1 MTSEELARRIDR
13 IEEQGRDARRVANQ
27 SGGDVDQRSVVDALN
42 ALTGAV
48 LLVAELLLP
57 HPDEFVYAGCTSDDP
72 TNHQG
77 ETCPVHEVAS

>member
-1 MTSEELARRIDR
+1 MTSEELAQRIDR

-27 SGGDVDQRSVVDALN
+27 SAADVDQRSVVDALN

-57 HPDEFVYAGCTSDDP
+57 HPDEFVR
-72 TNHQG
+72 
-77 ETCPVHEVAS
+77 